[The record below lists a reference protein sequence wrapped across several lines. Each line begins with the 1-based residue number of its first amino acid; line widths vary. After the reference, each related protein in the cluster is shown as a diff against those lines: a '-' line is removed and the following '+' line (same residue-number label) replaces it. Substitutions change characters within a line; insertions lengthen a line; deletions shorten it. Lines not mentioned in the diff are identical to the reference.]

1 MVRRCLL
8 KPGLLVS
15 VALMVSLML
24 AVACGGSAPAAE
36 QPSKAAEVTVPDTPA
51 PATEVAPVATS
62 TPTPLIVPV
71 STTMEFPLVPDWV
84 ANGKYQPMV
93 LQFVSRSN
101 PGQWDTHYCGSLF
114 SCAIAT
120 SPRFNQLV
128 EYNPVNPTE
137 IIGDLAKSWEINE
150 DGTEYIF
157 KIHDATWHDG
167 KPVTAEDIVFSFDR
181 IVEPDAIRN
190 RTAALKDF
198 YVHKTA
204 EVVDANTV
212 KIPLKFPAA
221 TFLTTIAVDYY
232 AMYPK
237 HIAEGKSQDDI
248 NCCPANLIGSGPW
261 IFKNNQPKISWEHEK
276 NPNYFKTGRPYFDGI
291 KFNHIR
297 DVGRLL
303 TALQVGQVDLT
314 DGLAPTYAN
323 NVTRPVNA
331 DTKGRVQLH
340 RLPGGSGKFIIFT
353 NTPPFDDLRVR
364 RAIFLAID
372 RQEVVDVV
380 YCRKEGCDADVGTFF
395 QVNKVEKQDQ
405 LTNVPGYRIPKAP
418 DIAEAK
424 ALMAEAGFPDGFK
437 ADINSGNSPA
447 ALQVGE
453 IVTEQLRASL
463 GVDLTLVPADTAT
476 YHVRIQENTYPI
488 TLVSGFGLLINDPSD
503 VLNQVYAFD
512 VEKNPDNWT
521 APRFAELVASQISEL
536 NPEKRLGQFEEM
548 VDILRKA
555 EGHWVPIVWE
565 AMGGAHDYRIQNYVV
580 PQTIQQVLKWD
591 HIWWDPNAVCPDPAG
606 CEQ

>member
-1 MVRRCLL
+1 MARQWLL
-8 KPGLLVS
+8 KPEMLVA
-15 VALMVSLML
+15 VPLML
-24 AVACGGSAPAAE
+24 IMIFAVACGGAEPAAE
-36 QPSKAAEVTVPDTPA
+36 QPAATAKVTVPDTPA
-51 PATEVAPVATS
+51 PTQVAAPVATVAPTALAVPAS
-62 TPTPLIVPV
+62 TA
-71 STTMEFPLVPDWV
+71 MEFPLVPDWV
-84 ANGKYQPMV
+84 ANGKYQPKV

-128 EYNPVNPTE
+128 EYDPVNPTK
-137 IIGDLAKSWEINE
+137 IIGDLAKSWEVNE

-167 KPVTAEDIVFSFDR
+167 TPVTAEDIVFSFDR

-198 YVHKTA
+198 YTHKTA

-237 HIAEGKSQDDI
+237 HIAEGLSQDEI

-261 IFKNNQPKISWEHEK
+261 IFKSNQPKISWEHER
-276 NPNYFKTGRPYFDGI
+276 NPNYFKTGRPFFDGI

-297 DVGRLL
+297 DVSRLL

-323 NVTRPVNA
+323 NVTRPVNI

-353 NTPPFDDLRVR
+353 NTPPFDDPRVR

-380 YCRKEGCDADVGTFF
+380 YCTELGCDADIGTFF

-405 LTNVPGYRIPKAP
+405 LANVPGYRIPKAP

-424 ALMAEAGFPDGFK
+424 TLMAAAGFPDGFK
-437 ADINSGNSPA
+437 ADINSGNSPG
-447 ALQVGE
+447 ALKVGE
-453 IVTEQLRASL
+453 IVTEQLRSSI

-476 YHVRIQENTYPI
+476 YHVRIQESTYPI

-521 APRFAELVASQISEL
+521 EPRFAELVASQISEL
-536 NPEKRLGQFEEM
+536 DPAKRLGQFEEM

-555 EGHWVPIVWE
+555 EGHWAPIVWE

-606 CEQ
+606 CQQ